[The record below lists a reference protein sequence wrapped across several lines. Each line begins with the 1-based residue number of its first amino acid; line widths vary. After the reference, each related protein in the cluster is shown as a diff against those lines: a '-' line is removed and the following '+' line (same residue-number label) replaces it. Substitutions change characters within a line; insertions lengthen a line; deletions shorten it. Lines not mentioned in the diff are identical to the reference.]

1 MKNILV
7 VLGGGRPNGNTKQLV
22 DAFAK
27 GAMDAGHNVEIVSLN
42 KVDWK
47 KLINLERIF
56 TLVSDEIQRIH
67 PLKPATAFWQKSVTT

>member
-27 GAMDAGHNVEIVSLN
+27 GAMDAGHNENANSAPVFSLN
-42 KVDWK
+42 KYLYIKTREKGFLLV
-47 KLINLERIF
+47 LIHFRL
-56 TLVSDEIQRIH
+56 S
-67 PLKPATAFWQKSVTT
+67 

>member
-27 GAMDAGHNVEIVSLN
+27 GAMDAGHPVEIGSLN
-42 KVDWK
+42 KVEVK
-47 KLINLERIF
+47 GC
-56 TLVSDEIQRIH
+56 
-67 PLKPATAFWQKSVTT
+67 